1 MQRTAESL
9 SLRVA
14 DSLAITPGR
23 GIARLDP
30 KDLAQLGANIGDVN
44 VLNERAHSL
53 RAQADG
59 LPELLAKTYRRR
71 AAELELEAWAIEV
84 RNGAGEPVAA

>member
-1 MQRTAESL
+1 MK
-9 SLRVA
+9 
-14 DSLAITPGR
+14 
-23 GIARLDP
+23 IALP
-30 KDLAQLGANIGDVN
+30 PEVTHHVN

-71 AAELELEAWAIEV
+71 AAELELEAWARREWATEV

>member
-1 MQRTAESL
+1 MK
-9 SLRVA
+9 
-14 DSLAITPGR
+14 
-23 GIARLDP
+23 IALP
-30 KDLAQLGANIGDVN
+30 PEVTHHVN

-71 AAELELEAWAIEV
+71 AAELADVVTETSRERVGSPASPS
-84 RNGAGEPVAA
+84 R

>member
-1 MQRTAESL
+1 MK
-9 SLRVA
+9 
-14 DSLAITPGR
+14 
-23 GIARLDP
+23 IALP
-30 KDLAQLGANIGDVN
+30 PEVTHHVN

-71 AAELELEAWAIEV
+71 AAELELEAWATEV
-84 RNGAGEPVAA
+84 RNGAGKPVAA

>member
-1 MQRTAESL
+1 MK
-9 SLRVA
+9 
-14 DSLAITPGR
+14 
-23 GIARLDP
+23 IALP
-30 KDLAQLGANIGDVN
+30 PEVTHHVN
-44 VLNERAHSL
+44 VLIERAHSL

-71 AAELELEAWAIEV
+71 AAELELEAWATEV